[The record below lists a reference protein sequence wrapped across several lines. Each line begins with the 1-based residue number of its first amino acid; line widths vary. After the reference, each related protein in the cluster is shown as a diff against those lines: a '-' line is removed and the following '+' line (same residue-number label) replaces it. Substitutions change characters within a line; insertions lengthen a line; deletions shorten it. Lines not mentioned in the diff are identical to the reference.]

1 MRFRLIATS
10 IPYSY
15 KDPNTERIYL
25 REYLEKMK
33 KADADLDLP
42 DPIFDNGKVYIHLM
56 YGSQFVN
63 LAKTIDKEL
72 IIHTSDVEPT
82 LEIYDDWRE

>member
-1 MRFRLIATS
+1 MRFRLITTS
-10 IPYSY
+10 MMYYSGENEL
-15 KDPNTERIYL
+15 K
-25 REYLEKMK
+25 EYIEKMK
-33 KADADLDLP
+33 NADATLDLP

-63 LAKTIDKEL
+63 LAKTLDKEL
-72 IIHTSDVEPT
+72 IVHTSDSEPT